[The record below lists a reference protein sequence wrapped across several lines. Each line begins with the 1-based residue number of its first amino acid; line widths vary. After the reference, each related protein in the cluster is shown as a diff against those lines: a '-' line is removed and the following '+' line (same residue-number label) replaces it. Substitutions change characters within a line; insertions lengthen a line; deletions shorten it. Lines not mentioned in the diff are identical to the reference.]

1 VYARGA
7 AAADRARDW
16 VARQD
21 ATTRRGVGFVWWRRY
36 RSIDGPLQSLL
47 LTLYVF
53 LAVLPATLVLVEYVQ
68 RNPAALADELVHGYG
83 LKGSAAGLLRG
94 VLVGDR
100 THEFGSALFAI
111 ATALLFGLGY
121 GRVLQLVHARA
132 WQLELEAKAMDQLRY
147 AAVLLVLFGL
157 LLLVLVEEKLFAGWS
172 SWLDAGFAPAWIALL
187 VGYFVWAPRMLTH
200 KRLRSRD
207 LLPGAVLTALGLVAL
222 MFLSSV
228 AMASW
233 VDLYATDFAGLGVIM
248 ALFFWLGL
256 SSTVIVAAASLSPSL
271 AERREVLRT

>member
-1 VYARGA
+1 
-7 AAADRARDW
+7 
-16 VARQD
+16 
-21 ATTRRGVGFVWWRRY
+21 
-36 RSIDGPLQSLL
+36 
-47 LTLYVF
+47 
-53 LAVLPATLVLVEYVQ
+53 VQ

-248 ALFFWLGL
+248 ALFWLGL